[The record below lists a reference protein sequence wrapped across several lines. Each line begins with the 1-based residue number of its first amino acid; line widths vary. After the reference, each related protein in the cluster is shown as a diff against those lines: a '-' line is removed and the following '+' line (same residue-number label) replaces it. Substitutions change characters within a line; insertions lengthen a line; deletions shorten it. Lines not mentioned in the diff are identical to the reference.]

1 MQFELLIG
9 FLVASIAL
17 TVMPGPDN
25 IYVLTQSITKSQK
38 TGIAISF
45 GLVSGVWVHTLAAA
59 TGLSLILKQS
69 ETVFQIVKYFGVAYL
84 LFLTYQAWNDK
95 SQTLELNSEKTE
107 SQSFNFRKLARKGF
121 LMNVLNPKVSLF
133 FIVFLPQFVSKDGF
147 SPMIQMLILGV
158 IFMLQA
164 FLIFS
169 AIAMASGFFS
179 KYLSKP
185 KTWKIKRIVNVVVLL
200 GLAIGLVFS

>member
-1 MQFELLIG
+1 
-9 FLVASIAL
+9 
-17 TVMPGPDN
+17 MPGPDN

>member
-9 FLVASIAL
+9 FLVTSIAL
-17 TVMPGPDN
+17 TLMPGPDN

-69 ETVFQIVKYFGVAYL
+69 ETVFQIIKYFGVAYL

-95 SQTLELNSEKTE
+95 SQTLELNNEKTE
-107 SQSFNFRKLARKGF
+107 NQSFNFWKLARKGF